1 MTTIHDF
8 ERTALAPRGE
18 EPTSAYAW
26 ASSPLGDPTD
36 SAADLPYGHEFPP
49 DPIVPAAKPK
59 SINKTMVAAGV
70 IGLIGAGTAL
80 GIALFG
86 GSSQPHHMAVASGS
100 IAVPAAAPA
109 SAAPAPAV
117 AAPDNGPVPAP
128 VVTPPANGPA
138 SAPVVTLPAPAA
150 VVAPPPDNPPPPADL
165 STPPDAAPPGPVVI
179 VNALPPPAIWVPVQ
193 PPQLPPPS
201 PPKLPPPPPPKLP
214 APPKLTPLPPPPS
227 LCLPPHHLVQ
237 GVCK

>member
-8 ERTALAPRGE
+8 DRTAFAPRGE

-36 SAADLPYGHEFPP
+36 SAADLPYEPHGQEFPP
-49 DPIVPAAKPK
+49 DPIAPEAKPK
-59 SINKTMVAAGV
+59 SINKTMVAAGL
-70 IGLIGAGTAL
+70 IGLMSAGTAV

-86 GSSQPHHMAVASGS
+86 GSSQPQHVAVASGS
-100 IAVPAAAPA
+100 SAVPAAAPA
-109 SAAPAPAV
+109 SAAPVV
-117 AAPDNGPVPAP
+117 AAPDSGPAPAP
-128 VVTPPANGPA
+128 VVNPPADGPVA
-138 SAPVVTLPAPAA
+138 APVVSLPAPDA
-150 VVAPPPDNPPPPADL
+150 VVPPDSPPPPPEVG
-165 STPPDAAPPGPVVI
+165 TPADAAPPGPVVI
-179 VNALPPPAIWVPVQ
+179 VNAPPPAIWVPVH
-193 PPQLPPPS
+193 PPQQPSPPS

-214 APPKLTPLPPPPS
+214 APPKLTPLPPPPL